1 MPAGSFP
8 AFVAEYPGNCEGGHP
23 RVQQS
28 LGATASQVMGTGVF
42 DGSAGVAV
50 FWFYDHSRGLANPGE
65 DAFYPIYR
73 ESFGL
78 C

>member
-1 MPAGSFP
+1 
-8 AFVAEYPGNCEGGHP
+8 
-23 RVQQS
+23 
-28 LGATASQVMGTGVF
+28 MGTGVF
-42 DGSAGVAV
+42 DGSAGAAV

-65 DAFYPIYR
+65 YAFYPIYR